1 MIVLSNLLERVFLL
15 ESFKFNWQSGW
26 QELIDRL
33 IASTNL
39 DLDAAS
45 HDFKNQVATTKLVLT
60 FLLPH
65 KHKLELGFVR
75 VIVDVLS

>member
-1 MIVLSNLLERVFLL
+1 MIVFSNLLERVFLL
-15 ESFKFNWQSGW
+15 KSFKFDWQSGW
-26 QELIDRL
+26 QELIDWL
-33 IASTNL
+33 IATANL
-39 DLDAAS
+39 DLDATS

-65 KHKLELGFVR
+65 EHKLELRFVR